1 MFTGLPRFSSERP
14 RICSPA
20 NCSARPLSLLWYPQD
35 RRLVFFPFVSSFSS
49 RPVTLGDQAENL
61 LTSSQLLLA
70 KNEYVQAAD
79 AVASAEVLL
88 GDLQQADA
96 AGGAER
102 RAAGGTVVDKENRRH
117 ASTGTGRSSKA

>member
-1 MFTGLPRFSSERP
+1 MFPGLPRFSSERP

-20 NCSARPLSLLWYPQD
+20 NCSARPPPYCGIHKIAALF
-35 RRLVFFPFVSSFSS
+35 FFPFVSSLSS
-49 RPVTLGDQAENL
+49 RTVTLGDQAEDL

-88 GDLQQADA
+88 GDLQQVDA

>member
-1 MFTGLPRFSSERP
+1 M
-14 RICSPA
+14 A
-20 NCSARPLSLLWYPQD
+20 Y
-35 RRLVFFPFVSSFSS
+35 
-49 RPVTLGDQAENL
+49 QAEDL

-96 AGGAER
+96 ASGAER
-102 RAAGGTVVDKENRRH
+102 GPLGGAVVDKENRRN
-117 ASTGTGRSSKA
+117 AATGTGRVMGPYPLIHEVDSNACAVKRLR